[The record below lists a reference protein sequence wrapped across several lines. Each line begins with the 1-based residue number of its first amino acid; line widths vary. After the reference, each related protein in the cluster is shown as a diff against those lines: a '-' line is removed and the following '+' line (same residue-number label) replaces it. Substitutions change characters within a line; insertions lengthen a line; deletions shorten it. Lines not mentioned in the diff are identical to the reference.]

1 MAHETMP
8 LAAIRIVAARTRY
21 EPHAICGT
29 KSRTSIRKAKRD
41 TIKVRM
47 LSMNIA
53 SRYRGEWEGEWKW
66 ADAPRMS
73 MMSVKNAA
81 IGWTMRIAESVV
93 LVPDGS
99 SKLADCVW
107 VNKFAVL

>member
-1 MAHETMP
+1 MP

-29 KSRTSIRKAKRD
+29 KSRTSIRKARRE

-47 LSMNIA
+47 LSMNMA
-53 SRYRGEWEGEWKW
+53 SKYRGEWEGEWKW
-66 ADAPRMS
+66 ADTPRMS
-73 MMSVKNAA
+73 MTRVKKAA

-93 LVPDGS
+93 LALAGR
-99 SKLADCVW
+99 SKLAVW
-107 VNKFAVL
+107 ASVNKFAISAPH